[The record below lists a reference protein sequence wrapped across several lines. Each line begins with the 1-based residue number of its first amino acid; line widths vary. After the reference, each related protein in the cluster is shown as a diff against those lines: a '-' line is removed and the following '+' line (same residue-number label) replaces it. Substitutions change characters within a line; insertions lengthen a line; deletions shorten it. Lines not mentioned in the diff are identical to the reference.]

1 MKAVLV
7 RLQNVDYIVV
17 AVFNIIP
24 QPNVKA
30 IHILYTPIC
39 TYILYIYCTYIY
51 TQATHKSVLMAA
63 SSTDILS

>member
-17 AVFNIIP
+17 AVFKHHP
-24 QPNVKA
+24 A
-30 IHILYTPIC
+30 ALMSRLYIY
-39 TYILYIYCTYIY
+39 YILLYIYTVYCTYIY